1 MSPYISLVL
10 IVPRVPQEIHAPRED
25 GDTFRRRRDTIP
37 GIYVIL
43 GADMHKPQRPWGKPG
58 YRVVIMRCS
67 EILAHV
73 LICDVIAQRRSCDT
87 WRTVRVEIGSG
98 TRLSDFGGRNVSD
111 GAAETVTY
119 DDDSVGWVSGG
130 GGLEG
135 RENAGA
141 GFEPAIVAMAVFS
154 FSLFASAFER
164 GG

>member
-10 IVPRVPQEIHAPRED
+10 IVPRVPQEIHTPRED
-25 GDTFRRRRDTIP
+25 GDTFRRRCDTIP
-37 GIYVIL
+37 GIYVIF

-67 EILAHV
+67 EIPAHV
-73 LICDVIAQRRSCDT
+73 LVRDVIAQRRSCDT
-87 WRTVRVEIGSG
+87 WRTVRVEIGGG

-141 GFEPAIVAMAVFS
+141 GFEPAIVAMAAFS
-154 FSLFASAFER
+154 FSLFASAFE
-164 GG
+164 GGG